1 MNTRQGKSKQGD
13 LYVEYSYGAV
23 FIKMSY
29 MLEV

>member
-13 LYVEYSYGAV
+13 LYVKYSYGAI
-23 FIKMSY
+23 FIEISY